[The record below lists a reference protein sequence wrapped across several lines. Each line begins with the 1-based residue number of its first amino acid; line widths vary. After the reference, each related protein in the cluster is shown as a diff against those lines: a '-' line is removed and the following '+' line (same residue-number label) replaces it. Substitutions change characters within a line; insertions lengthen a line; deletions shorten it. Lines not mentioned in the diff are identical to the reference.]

1 MARPA
6 RRTVATTL
14 LLGLLVV
21 AGCGGGDGSQSV
33 SATTMTKE
41 QWVHKAF
48 AICKKLGHEQQR
60 GHYAFERAHGM
71 KVGDPGQHELER
83 LNTVFVMPFVE
94 RKIDALRALPVPA
107 GEQAKIEQILKSME
121 EGIRVSR
128 AHPEWLAAPTQAH
141 PIPFAK
147 TAELAA
153 AYGIWDCG
161 QA

>member
-1 MARPA
+1 MARQA
-6 RRTVATTL
+6 RRIAATSL

-21 AGCGGGDGSQSV
+21 AGCGGGGSQSV
-33 SATTMTKE
+33 STTAITKE

-48 AICKKLGHEQQR
+48 AICKRLGHQQQR
-60 GHYAFERAHGM
+60 QHYVFERAHGM
-71 KVGDPGQHELER
+71 NVGEPGQREQEQ

-94 RKIDALRALPVPA
+94 RKIDALRALPVPE
-107 GEQAKIEQILKSME
+107 GEGAKIDQILKSME
-121 EGIRVSR
+121 AGIRVSK

-141 PIPFAK
+141 PIPFTK
-147 TAELAA
+147 TTELAS